1 MKSYLKFLSRN
12 KLYTAIEAVGLVVSI
27 AFVILIGNY
36 VYQQYAVVYE
46 QPAYERIYSLGH
58 YPSLGLSMWDKASLE
73 EQLPEI
79 EAISRFGFASDE
91 LTYHDQLYEANVRH
105 ADAGFFDIFPQFS
118 IVEGTADAFEGTHNA
133 IVSKS
138 FANRLGKTTD
148 LLGQHLVIEVG
159 GEDCEEVEY
168 TISGIMEDP
177 QNTLISHIDVLIPVN
192 EKKWAGRNPFSLM
205 DGTLTFIQRME
216 NTEEEAFKAK
226 VLDICQRNY
235 SWIEKNEIKVYDYKE
250 MFFHTDYFCTVLHRG
265 NLTSIR
271 ILTVVVLLLLLSA
284 VINYVNLNM
293 ALVGRRSKEMAT
305 RRLLGAQRNAIV
317 GKHIL
322 ESVLFTAVCFGFAL
336 LLAYLLVPMMNR
348 LLVSETPDADIQLQ
362 LMMTPAYAVVYL
374 VGIVLVGTLSG
385 LLPAMYA
392 SHYEPIDV
400 VRGTFRYHS
409 KMWLSKIF
417 IVFQNVLSVSLIALA
432 IVMEVQMRHMV
443 NRPTHLQTKDLFV
456 IGAPYPPRA
465 YLPIVEELRS
475 LPCVEEVGIGRGYP
489 GKINYSFGIP
499 DMEDDSKSEITMA
512 TVLCDSI
519 YFQLIGF
526 EVIEDFGHPKANSL
540 WLGEHVLVESG
551 VSDTSTS
558 FLNRI
563 AAYFSNY
570 YFMNV
575 DYIGGIVHDFPVKTA
590 VCADGDYHLN
600 GGVFVFDVE
609 KTGYGVGLLVKT
621 TGDHAEAEKQIMDHY
636 NQWVEKKE
644 GVGKDVKCG
653 YVDDLMLEQLEPA
666 KRTVRLLELFMLLSV
681 LISLLGLVAMSTY
694 YSGENTQ
701 GIAIRKAFGSDV
713 QRELWR
719 TVRGYMLL
727 VGLAAVIAI
736 PVAVWLCGKYL
747 ERFAYRIDRYGW
759 IIAVAVLLTLVMAFL
774 SVLWQTLCAART
786 NPAEALKKE

>member
-12 KLYTAIEAVGLVVSI
+12 KLYTAIEAVGLVVSL
-27 AFVILIGNY
+27 AFVIIIGSY
-36 VYQQYAVVYE
+36 VWQQYAVVYQ
-46 QPAYERIYSLGH
+46 QPAYDRIYSVGH

-91 LTYHDQLYEANVRH
+91 LTYHDQLYEVNVCH
-105 ADAGFFDIFPQFS
+105 ADADFFDIFPQFS
-118 IVEGTADAFEGTHNA
+118 IVEGTTNAFEGTHNA

-138 FANRLGKTTD
+138 FANRLGKATE
-148 LLGQHLVIEVG
+148 LLGQQFVIE
-159 GEDCEEVEY
+159 EDEY

-177 QNTLISHIDVLIPVN
+177 QNTLISHFDVLIPVDEN
-192 EKKWAGRNPFSLM
+192 RWAGRKPFSLT
-205 DGTLTFIQRME
+205 DGVLTFILRKE
-216 NTEEEAFKAK
+216 NTEEEDFKAK

-293 ALVGRRSKEMAT
+293 ALVGKRAREMAT
-305 RRLLGAQRNAIV
+305 RRLLGAQKLSV
-317 GKHIL
+317 MGKLIA
-322 ESVLFTAVCFGFAL
+322 ESVLFTAVCFVFAF
-336 LLAYLLVPMMNR
+336 LLAYALVPTMNR
-348 LLVSETPDADIQLQ
+348 LLVSNTPDADIQLR
-362 LMMTPAYAVVYL
+362 LLMTPAYIVAYMS
-374 VGIVLVGTLSG
+374 GILLLGVLSG
-385 LLPAMYA
+385 WLPALFVSRYA
-392 SHYEPIDV
+392 PIEV
-400 VRGTFRYHS
+400 VRGAFRQYN
-409 KMWLSKIF
+409 KMWFNKIF
-417 IVFQNVLSVSLIALA
+417 IVFQSVLSFVLIALA

-475 LPCVEEVGIGRGYP
+475 LPCVEEVGIGQGYP

-526 EVIEDFGHPKANSL
+526 EVIKDFGHPKANSL

-563 AAYFSNY
+563 AAYFSTY
-570 YFMNV
+570 YHLNV
-575 DYIGGIVHDFPVKTA
+575 EYIGGVVYDFPVNGA
-590 VCADGDYHLN
+590 ACADGDYNLN
-600 GGVFVFDVE
+600 GGVFVFDIE
-609 KTGYGVGLLVKT
+609 KMGYGVGLLVKT
-621 TGDHAEAEKQIMDHY
+621 TGDHAEAERHIMDHY

-644 GVGKDVKCG
+644 GVGRDVKCG

-666 KRTVRLLELFMLLSV
+666 KRTVRLLELFMGLSV
-681 LISLLGLVAMSTY
+681 LISLLGLIAMSTY

-727 VGLAAVIAI
+727 VGLAAIIAS
-736 PVAVWLCGKYL
+736 PLAVWLCGKYL

-759 IIAVAVLLTLVMAFL
+759 IIAIAVLLTLVMAFL
-774 SVLWQTLCAART
+774 SVLWQTLRAAKT

>member
-1 MKSYLKFLSRN
+1 MKSYFKFLSRN
-12 KLYTAIEAVGLVVSI
+12 KLYTAIEAVGLVISI

-46 QPAYERIYSLGH
+46 QPAYDRIYSVGH
-58 YPSLGLSMWDKASLE
+58 YPSLGLSVWDKASLE

-91 LTYHDQLYEANVRH
+91 LTYHDQLYEANVCH
-105 ADAGFFDIFPQFS
+105 ADVDFFDIFPQFS
-118 IVEGTADAFEGTHNA
+118 IVEGTTNAFEGTHNA

-138 FANRLGKTTD
+138 FANRLGKTTE
-148 LLGQHLVIEVG
+148 LLGQQFVIE
-159 GEDCEEVEY
+159 EDEY
-168 TISGIMEDP
+168 TISGIMEEP
-177 QNTLISHIDVLIPVN
+177 QNTLISHFDVLIPVD
-192 EKKWAGRNPFSLM
+192 EKRWAGRNPFSLV
-205 DGTLTFIQRME
+205 DGVLTFIRRME

-336 LLAYLLVPMMNR
+336 LLAYLLVPMMNQ

-417 IVFQNVLSVSLIALA
+417 IVFQNILSVTLIAIA
-432 IVMEVQMRHMV
+432 IVMEVQMQHMIK
-443 NRPTHLQTKDLFV
+443 RPTHAHTEDLYL
-456 IGAPYPPRA
+456 IGGIMFPAP
-465 YLPIVEELRS
+465 LFSTLGNELAQ
-475 LPCVEEVGIGRGYP
+475 LPCVEEVGFGRGYP
-489 GKINYSFGIP
+489 GNIEMTIGSR
-499 DMEDDSKSEITMA
+499 MEDRDFI
-512 TVLCDSI
+512 LPLLICDST
-519 YFQLIGF
+519 YFRMLDF
-526 EVIEDFGHPKANSL
+526 EVVEDFGHPLTNSI
-540 WLGEHVLVESG
+540 WLGEHAFAESG
-551 VSDTSTS
+551 ASDTST
-558 FLNRI
+558 
-563 AAYFSNY
+563 YFARVISA
-570 YFMNV
+570 MIHEHSEC
-575 DYIGGIVHDFPVKTA
+575 IGGVLRDFPGESAASPDGTSNLNVGVLVQDARKMAWACDLFVRTIGDHEEAEDAIKKQCQSWAEKGGYSFEELLFEGYVHD
-590 VCADGDYHLN
+590 LN
-600 GGVFVFDVE
+600 L
-609 KTGYGVGLLVKT
+609 KS
-621 TGDHAEAEKQIMDHY
+621 
-636 NQWVEKKE
+636 
-644 GVGKDVKCG
+644 
-653 YVDDLMLEQLEPA
+653 LEPA
-666 KRTVRLLELFMLLSV
+666 KRTVRLLELFMGLSV

-713 QRELWR
+713 RRELWR

-727 VGLAAVIAI
+727 VGLAAIIASPIAI
-736 PVAVWLCGKYL
+736 WLCGKYL

-774 SVLWQTLCAART
+774 SVLWQTLRAART